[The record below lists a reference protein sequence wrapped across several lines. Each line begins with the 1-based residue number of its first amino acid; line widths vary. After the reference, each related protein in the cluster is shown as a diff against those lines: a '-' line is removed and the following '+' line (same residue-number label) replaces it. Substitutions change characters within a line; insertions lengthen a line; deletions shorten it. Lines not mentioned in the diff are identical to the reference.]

1 MVKKQNGAAG
11 FPSQIDEDIE
21 ANLRSTN
28 EKLFKKMD
36 KMKKKMQEIQDM
48 SNFKIS
54 QLEQEV

>member
-1 MVKKQNGAAG
+1 MVKKYNGAAG
-11 FPSQIDEDIE
+11 VQSQIDEDIE

>member
-1 MVKKQNGAAG
+1 MVKKYNGAAG
-11 FPSQIDEDIE
+11 GQSQIDEDIE